1 MKCIIVLA
9 ALLAILTA
17 SAAAAADQPTATGG
31 ETPQALYLQAGKLER
46 QGQQAKARE
55 LYETLI
61 DRFPVSEFAVKAND
75 RLLDML
81 KGTPTEPPAKP
92 VPAPVAEPKARAR
105 ELLAMHKKA
114 LDIADKEW
122 RRLSYIFFNRYG
134 HRVNRGE
141 LREQEAEWDKAA
153 EEKVL
158 KELGM
163 GSAEIKGKLDEA
175 CRELGVAGRCDE
187 SALK

>member
-1 MKCIIVLA
+1 MKCIIVLTT
-9 ALLAILTA
+9 LLTILIA
-17 SAAAAADQPTATGG
+17 STTLAADQPATTGG
-31 ETPQALYLQAGKLER
+31 ETPQAIYLQAGKLER
-46 QGQQAKARE
+46 QGQQAKARD

-61 DRFPVSEFAVKAND
+61 DRFPASEFAVKAND

-92 VPAPVAEPKARAR
+92 VPAPAAEPKARAR

-122 RRLSYIFFNRYG
+122 RRLSYTFFNRYG

-153 EEKVL
+153 EEKVR

-163 GSAEIKGKLDEA
+163 GSAEIKDKLDEA
-175 CRELGVAGRCDE
+175 CRELGIAGTCDE
-187 SALK
+187 NALK

>member
-1 MKCIIVLA
+1 MKCIIVLT
-9 ALLAILTA
+9 ALLAMLMA
-17 SAAAAADQPTATGG
+17 GAAAAADQPPATGG
-31 ETPQALYLQAGKLER
+31 ETAQAIYLQAGKLER
-46 QGQQAKARE
+46 QGQQTKARE

-81 KGTPTEPPAKP
+81 KGTPSEPPAKP
-92 VPAPVAEPKARAR
+92 GPAPAVEPKSRAR
-105 ELLAMHKKA
+105 ELLALQKKA

-122 RRLSYIFFNRYG
+122 RRLSYTFFNRYG

-153 EEKVL
+153 EEKVR

-163 GSAEIKGKLDEA
+163 GSAEIKGKLEEA
-175 CRELGVAGRCDE
+175 CRELGIAGPCDE
-187 SALK
+187 NALK